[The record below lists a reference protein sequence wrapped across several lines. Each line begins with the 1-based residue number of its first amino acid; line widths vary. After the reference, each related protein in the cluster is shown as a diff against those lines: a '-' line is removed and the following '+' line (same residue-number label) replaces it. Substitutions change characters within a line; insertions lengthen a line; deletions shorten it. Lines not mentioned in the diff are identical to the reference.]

1 MSLSV
6 RGGYPGFTLVELL
19 IVIAVLAIGLT
30 IAVPSMQEFL
40 KNNRVAAQNNELVA
54 LISLAKSQAIRRN
67 EHWQVRLDSDGFSWS
82 GNVRPVLGELD
93 PAEDAGCPEI
103 SGAIR
108 CSDFQGVRLLE
119 EDQSAD
125 NLIITFNN
133 RGFVDPDSEVCT
145 VDPDSE
151 VCTSVQLVLEHRNC
165 TGPRQ
170 KRQIVVL
177 PTGQI
182 TSQQHPDPCS

>member
-67 EHWQVRLDSDGFSWS
+67 EDWQVQLTSTDVGWDGQ
-82 GNVRPVLGELD
+82 VRPREERDLEEEL
-93 PAEDAGCPEI
+93 DAGCPEI
-103 SGAIR
+103 EGAIR
-108 CSDFQGVRLLE
+108 CSDFQGVKLTGATTL
-119 EDQSAD
+119 
-125 NLIITFNN
+125 TFNN
-133 RGFVDPDSEVCT
+133 RGYVDREDGGFQPVELTLAHQRCTRDRQARKIEV
-145 VDPDSE
+145 
-151 VCTSVQLVLEHRNC
+151 LA
-165 TGPRQ
+165 
-170 KRQIVVL
+170 
-177 PTGQI
+177 TGQVSS
-182 TSQQHPDPCS
+182 TATDCP

>member
-67 EHWQVRLDSDGFSWS
+67 EPWQVRLDSDGYSWS

-93 PAEDAGCPEI
+93 QEEDAGCPEI

-119 EDQSAD
+119 GDQSAD
-125 NLIITFNN
+125 DLIITFNN
-133 RGFVDPDSEVCT
+133 RGFVDPDSEVW
-145 VDPDSE
+145 
-151 VCTSVQLVLEHRNC
+151 TSVELVLEHRNC